1 MMQQMEG
8 KGYKFL
14 VDSFFLLFINDFFFL
29 QVFTLCCIV
38 ATSLWLYIWPWS
50 LLHFAVDE
58 VSLLASVCFATI
70 IMIIMQDIDIYRSGN
85 NFLSTPS
92 FLLYWW
98 LHVKLFVHSRRPFLS
113 RMYRSYSVPGSRRQY
128 WVGKACE
135 CRGFCNSVKLYE
147 AFAACHAQ
155 RSAKVHLNIRR
166 GQVHRV
172 FVGGHAFCLC
182 VCVRLRARLPKEH
195 LFFQNVFLLKR
206 MSAWDTVACAVIGGC
221 LVVAGPKISV
231 MHARQLRNVEDRE
244 TYI

>member
-1 MMQQMEG
+1 MQ
-8 KGYKFL
+8 
-14 VDSFFLLFINDFFFL
+14 
-29 QVFTLCCIV
+29 
-38 ATSLWLYIWPWS
+38 
-50 LLHFAVDE
+50 AV
-58 VSLLASVCFATI
+58 
-70 IMIIMQDIDIYRSGN
+70 DIYRSGS
-85 NFLSTPS
+85 NFLLPPS

-113 RMYRSYSVPGSRRQY
+113 RMYGSYSVPHSRRQY

-147 AFAACHAQ
+147 AFAVCHAQ
-155 RSAKVHLNIRR
+155 RLAKAHLNIRR

-172 FVGGHAFCLC
+172 SVGGHAFCLC
-182 VCVRLRARLPKEH
+182 VCVRLCACLPKEH

-206 MSAWDTVACAVIGGC
+206 MSALDTVACAVIRGR

-231 MHARQLRNVEDRE
+231 MHAWQLRNVEDRE